1 MYQFVFCSVVQRS
14 IVLLHIQLTL
24 SLKHLFFPLI
34 TLVLQFVF
42 FPCLFFS
49 LLFSFSLITL
59 YLPFTNP
66 SSLSA
71 SPWVSFIRSKP
82 HFRHSA
88 YSGRPFSLQMPSFCG
103 IKALVQNQFPL
114 LSIMFFP
121 PNALFFQFFLPINSL
136 FTSLSDKDNG
146 FSYAWEIRTRT
157 RFP

>member
-1 MYQFVFCSVVQRS
+1 MFYFTSNSHF
-14 IVLLHIQLTL
+14 L
-24 SLKHLFFPLI
+24 SNIFFPLI
-34 TLVLQFVF
+34 TPVLQFVF
-42 FPCLFFS
+42 FLAFFP

-71 SPWVSFIRSKP
+71 SLWVSFIRSKP
-82 HFRHSA
+82 HFRHTA

-136 FTSLSDKDNG
+136 FTALSDKDNG
-146 FSYAWEIRTRT
+146 FSYAWEIGTRT